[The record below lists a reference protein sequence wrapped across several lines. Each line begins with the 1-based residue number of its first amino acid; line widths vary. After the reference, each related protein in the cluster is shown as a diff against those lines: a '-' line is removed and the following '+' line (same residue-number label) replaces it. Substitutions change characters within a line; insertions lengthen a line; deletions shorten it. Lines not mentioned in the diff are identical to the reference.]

1 MMLKSG
7 ITVRWL
13 ITTILVIALILTC
26 ISVSIIVLL
35 KGYYYETVELKLQSL
50 AQSSV
55 IADYFSSYLNSSD
68 DEFSARAQE
77 YVDNYQDYNIA
88 ELWVINKH
96 GETVVTSNGFISDSE
111 EYPDYYDALQAASG
125 RALWQG
131 NMSSGEKVM
140 AISVLLP
147 KTKGVSNGAV
157 RYIISLE
164 QIDGQLLKISFLIVV
179 ICAFA
184 LLLVVSSGLFFIRSI
199 VVPVKKLNVA
209 TRSIA
214 AGNFKEKIVFP
225 KKYDDE
231 LFELAESIN
240 YMTDEIER
248 TDKLKNDFIST
259 VSHELRT
266 PLTAIKGWTE
276 TLLCINA
283 SEDATVNN
291 GLRVI
296 QNETERLYTL
306 VEDLL
311 DFSRMESGRMTLHL
325 KKIDIIAELDDAVYV
340 LKDRATREGKEL
352 FYSSPEYAAPVNA
365 DPDRIK
371 QVFVNIIDNAIKYTP
386 AGGKISIIAMIDS
399 NEVKIRVA
407 DTGCGISAED
417 LPRIKEK
424 FYKANFTT
432 KGSGIGLAVCD
443 EIINLHKGT
452 LEVSSTLGEGTEVYI
467 TLPTLPVNLSER
479 KDS

>member
-1 MMLKSG
+1 MLKSG

-13 ITTILVIALILTC
+13 LTTILVIALILTC
-26 ISVSIIVLL
+26 ISSAIVLL
-35 KGYYYETVELKLQSL
+35 LREYYYDTVETKLQSL

-55 IADYFSSYLNSSD
+55 IADYFSSYLNSD
-68 DEFSARAQE
+68 DDDFSARAQE
-77 YVDNYQDYNIA
+77 YVDNFQEFNVA
-88 ELWVINKH
+88 ELWVIDKN
-96 GETVVTSNGFISDSE
+96 GDVIVTSNGFVSE
-111 EYPDYYDALQAASG
+111 DEQFPDYEDALSSVSG

-131 NMSSGEKVM
+131 TMSTGEKVM
-140 AISVLLP
+140 SITVLLP
-147 KTKGVSNGAV
+147 RTNGISNGAV

-164 QIDGQLLKISFLIVV
+164 QVHIQIWKITFVV
-179 ICAFA
+179 CFICIFA
-184 LLLVVSSGLFFIRSI
+184 LLLVVVSGLFFVRSI
-199 VVPVKKLNVA
+199 VVPVKKLNEA

-214 AGNFKEKIVFP
+214 AGNYNEKIILP
-225 KKYDDE
+225 KRYDDE
-231 LFELAESIN
+231 LAELAESIN
-240 YMTDEIER
+240 YMTDEIDR

-276 TLLCINA
+276 TLLCINTGTD
-283 SEDATVNN
+283 ETINN

-340 LKDRATREGKEL
+340 LKDRARREGKEL

-386 AGGKISIIAMIDS
+386 AGGKISILAMIDS
-399 NEVKIRVA
+399 NAVRIKVA
-407 DTGCGISAED
+407 DTGCGISPED

-443 EIINLHKGT
+443 EIINLHKGS
-452 LEVSSTLGEGTEVYI
+452 LEISSVIGEGTEVNI
-467 TLPTLPVNLSER
+467 TLPTLPINLSER

>member
-1 MMLKSG
+1 MLKSG

-13 ITTILVIALILTC
+13 VTTILVIAVILTC
-26 ISVSIIVLL
+26 ISASVVFVL
-35 KGYYYETVELKLQSL
+35 KDYYYDTVEAKLQSL

-55 IADYFSSYLNSSD
+55 IADYFSSYLNADD

-77 YVDNYQDYNIA
+77 YVDNFQEFNIA

-96 GETVVTSNGFISDSE
+96 GTPVVTSTGFVSE
-111 EYPDYYDALQAASG
+111 DEICPDFEEALLSASG

-131 NMSSGEKVM
+131 NSSTGEKVM
-140 AISVLLP
+140 AITVLLP
-147 KTKGVSNGAV
+147 RTNGMSNGAV

-164 QIDGQLLKISFLIVV
+164 QVDIQLWKITFIVAI
-179 ICAFA
+179 ICIFA
-184 LLLVVSSGLFFIRSI
+184 LSLVVFSGLFFVRSI
-199 VVPVKKLNVA
+199 VVPVKKLNDA

-214 AGNFKEKIVFP
+214 AGNYKEKIELSNR
-225 KKYDDE
+225 YDDE
-231 LFELAESIN
+231 LAELAESIN
-240 YMTDEIER
+240 YMTDEIDR

-276 TLLCINA
+276 TLLCINT
-283 SEDATVNN
+283 SSDDTINN
-291 GLRVI
+291 GLKVI

-340 LKDRATREGKEL
+340 LKDRAGREGKEL
-352 FYSSPEYAAPVNA
+352 YYSSPEYAAPVNA

-386 AGGKISIIAMIDS
+386 TGGKISILAMIDS
-399 NEVKIRVA
+399 DNVRIRVA
-407 DTGCGISAED
+407 DTGCGISPED

-424 FYKANFTT
+424 FYKANFST

-452 LEVSSTLGEGTEVYI
+452 LEISSVYGEGTEVNI

>member
-1 MMLKSG
+1 MFKSG

-13 ITTILVIALILTC
+13 LTTILVIALILIC
-26 ISVSIIVLL
+26 ISASIVFMLRD
-35 KGYYYETVELKLQSL
+35 YYYDTVENKLQSL
-50 AQSSV
+50 GQSGV
-55 IADYFSSYLNSSD
+55 VADYFISYLDSSD
-68 DEFSARAQE
+68 DAFSLRAQE
-77 YVDNYQDYNIA
+77 YVDNFQEFNIA
-88 ELWVINKH
+88 ELWVINRH
-96 GETVVTSNGFISDSE
+96 GEVVVTSTGFVSDE
-111 EYPDYYDALQAASG
+111 EKYPDYDDALESVSG
-125 RALWQG
+125 RALWTG

-147 KTKGVSNGAV
+147 KSNGLSNGAV

-164 QIDGQLLKISFLIVV
+164 AVELQVVKIIIIVGI

-184 LLLVVSSGLFFIRSI
+184 LMLVVFSGLFFVRSI
-199 VVPVKKLNVA
+199 VNPVKKLTA
-209 TRSIA
+209 AARSIA
-214 AGNFKEKIVFP
+214 AGNYSQKIEL
-225 KKYDDE
+225 DNHRGDE
-231 LFELAESIN
+231 LAELAESIN
-240 YMTDEIER
+240 YMTDEI
-248 TDKLKNDFIST
+248 DKSDKIKNDFIST

-276 TLLCINA
+276 TLLCINE
-283 SEDATVNN
+283 SQDETINN

-311 DFSRMESGRMTLHL
+311 DFSRMQSGRMTLHL
-325 KKIDIIAELDDAVYV
+325 QKIDIIAELDDAVYV
-340 LKDRATREGKEL
+340 LRDRAIREGKEI
-352 FYSSPEYAAPVNA
+352 FYSSPDYPAPVNA

-386 AGGKISIIAMIDS
+386 AGGRISIVAMIGS
-399 NEVKIRVA
+399 KEIKIKVA

-424 FYKANFTT
+424 FYKANFST

-443 EIINLHKGT
+443 EIVTLHKGT
-452 LEVSSTLGEGTEVYI
+452 LDITSVLGEGTEVCI
-467 TLPTLPVNLSER
+467 TIPALPVNLSER
-479 KDS
+479 KDN